1 MIAISHFISL
11 FCNLFLFAS
20 IFFVII
26 LTFSVILYQ
35 CIKIVGIF
43 LIFPIII
50 IIDNQNTI
58 FKRKFL
64 FKNFI
69 LALVY
74 LFFLTIFLSLNII
87 GIKYV
92 ETILEMEII
101 LKVKEMII
109 AMIFGIIEIGI
120 SYLFVSFWVN
130 KLNLIGKR

>member
-1 MIAISHFISL
+1 MIAISHFISS

-43 LIFPIII
+43 LIFL

-74 LFFLTIFLSLNII
+74 LFFLGIFLSLNII

-109 AMIFGIIEIGI
+109 AMIFGIMELGI
-120 SYLFVSFWVN
+120 SYLFISFWVN

>member
-35 CIKIVGIF
+35 CIKIAGIF
-43 LIFPIII
+43 LIFL

-74 LFFLTIFLSLNII
+74 LFFLRIFLSLNII

>member
-43 LIFPIII
+43 LIFPII
-50 IIDNQNTI
+50 DNQNII

-74 LFFLTIFLSLNII
+74 LFFLRIFLSLNII

>member
-35 CIKIVGIF
+35 YIKIVGIF
-43 LIFPIII
+43 LIFL

>member
-1 MIAISHFISL
+1 
-11 FCNLFLFAS
+11 
-20 IFFVII
+20 
-26 LTFSVILYQ
+26 
-35 CIKIVGIF
+35 VGIF

>member
-1 MIAISHFISL
+1 MIAISHFISS

-43 LIFPIII
+43 LIFL

-74 LFFLTIFLSLNII
+74 LFFLSIFLSLNII

>member
-1 MIAISHFISL
+1 MIAISHFISS

-43 LIFPIII
+43 LIFL

-74 LFFLTIFLSLNII
+74 LFFLGIFLSLNII